1 MPKFSV
7 VIAVYNKEQH
17 IGKTLESVL
26 SQTFTDFEISIVND
40 GSTDGSEAIIKS
52 FDDQRIHYYKQENQG
67 AAAGR
72 NAAIKK
78 ATASYI
84 ALLDADDFWFPHY
97 LEEQNRLI
105 EKYPNE
111 HVFATAQEIIKN
123 NKSFPKPY
131 SLPKTFEKEGVL
143 NYFKASSQASI
154 LHSSSTVLKKEVFD
168 EVGYYDH
175 SIRIEQD
182 TDLYIRIG
190 LKYKVVFSNR
200 ICSSY
205 YIIEDSLFRS
215 AKSLNDKAD
224 ITSSYAHLEA
234 GNPPLR
240 KFLNLNRFSLAIFA
254 KLKNDRDGFKRNFE
268 KIDLSDLNKK
278 QRLLLRL
285 SPKSTRFLYGLK
297 NFFERFGVRLSAFK

>member
-7 VIAVYNKEQH
+7 AIAVYNKEQH
-17 IGKTLESVL
+17 IAKTLESVL
-26 SQTFTDFEISIVND
+26 AQTFTDFEIIIVND

-52 FDDQRIHYYKQENQG
+52 FDDNRIHYFSQENQG

-72 NAAIKK
+72 NAAIKN
-78 ATASYI
+78 ASTKYI

-105 EKYPNE
+105 KKYPNE
-111 HVFATAQEIIKN
+111 FIFATAQEIIKN

-131 SLPKTFEKEGVL
+131 SLPKGFEKEGIL
-143 NYFKASSQASI
+143 NYFEASSKASI

-175 SIRIEQD
+175 SIKIEQD
-182 TDLYIRIG
+182 TDLYIRLG
-190 LKYKVVFSNR
+190 LKYPVVFSNR

-205 YIIEDSLFRS
+205 YIIENSLFRS
-215 AKSLNDKAD
+215 ANSLDDKED
-224 ITSSYAHLEA
+224 FSSYSHLEA
-234 GNPPLR
+234 DNPPLK
-240 KFLNLNRFSLAIFA
+240 KFLDLNRFSLAIFA
-254 KLKNDRDGFKRNFE
+254 KLKNDREGFKRNFE
-268 KIDLSDLNKK
+268 KIDLSNLNKK

-285 SPKSTRFLYGLK
+285 SPKSTRFLYSLK
-297 NFFERFGVRLSAFK
+297 NFFERFGIRLSAFK

>member
-26 SQTFTDFEISIVND
+26 NQTFTDFEIIIVND
-40 GSTDGSEAIIKS
+40 GSTDGSAAVINS
-52 FDDQRIHYYKQENQG
+52 FEDKRIHYFSQENQG

-78 ATASYI
+78 ASAPYI

-105 EKYPNE
+105 EKYPDE
-111 HVFATAQEIIKN
+111 FVFATAQEIIKN

-131 SLPKTFEKEGVL
+131 SLPKNFEEEGLL

-168 EVGYYDH
+168 KVGYYDH
-175 SIRIEQD
+175 SIKIEQD

-190 LKYKVVFSNR
+190 LNYKVVFSKR

-205 YIIEDSLFRS
+205 NIIENSLFRS
-215 AKSLNDKAD
+215 AKSLDDKAD
-224 ITSSYAHLEA
+224 FSNYSHLEA
-234 GNPPLR
+234 DNPPLK
-240 KFLNLNRFSLAIFA
+240 KFLDLNRFSLAIYA
-254 KLKNDRDGFKRNFE
+254 KLINDRDGFKRNFE
-268 KIDLSDLNKK
+268 KINLKNLNKK

-285 SPKSTRFLYGLK
+285 SPKSTRFLYSLK
-297 NFFERFGVRLSAFK
+297 NFFERFGIRLSAFK